1 MNKDI
6 LDILERAS
14 KKGIKLEL
22 EGDALTLKSKS
33 NTVDQGLLQEIK
45 EAKEAIVRYLKIYKN
60 STKNKAFETSIVTID
75 RGSEHKFP
83 LSFGQ
88 ERLWFLD
95 QFQKGSTEYHAP
107 LVFKLEGKLNITVL
121 ERSLQ
126 EIVTR
131 HEVLRTV
138 IRSDEGIAYQ
148 EVLSEKNWELSQA
161 KIKESENLREVL
173 MRFLDKPF
181 NLSNDYMLR
190 ACIYELRP
198 NEYILITVFHHICN
212 DGWSDDVFIRELTE
226 LYRSFLENKESRL
239 EPLPLQYIDYSV
251 WQRNHIEGEVLENQL
266 KYWKKQLQ
274 DVAPLVLP
282 IDYKRPSTR
291 STRGGNY
298 KFSIDDALE
307 LDLKSIC
314 KEEEVTLF
322 MLLLTVY
329 KVLLYRYSNQDDICV
344 GIPIANRTQ
353 EETEGM
359 IGFFVNTLA
368 LRSELSNSTTFDV
381 LLQSVKDTT
390 LSGYDNQHAPF
401 EKVVDQISVSRD
413 TSISP
418 VFQVMFSLQNTTKDT
433 KVELNEL
440 TLSPFNEFERE
451 LSNFDIT
458 LVVEEAIEGGILVN
472 IEYCSDLFRR
482 ATIAR
487 MAVHYQEL
495 LRSIVA
501 NRKQKVS
508 TLSMIS
514 ATERLELLETFNDTK
529 QEYDREVSILD
540 LFKNQ
545 VDKTPDGIA
554 LVFGDE
560 KMTYT
565 DLDTKSNQLA
575 NYLKSEGAIAGNH
588 IGLLFHRGFDMII
601 SMLGVLKSGCTYVPL
616 DPSLPLNRLRYI
628 LEDADIS
635 QIIYNDPELLEATG
649 ISGFTYID
657 TTLLSDYEEV
667 IEIAK
672 RSIDTTAYIMYTSGT
687 TGTPKGILITDENVI
702 TLLSDK
708 DAIHIKSTDKVL
720 QWSNYGFDGS
730 TWEIFGSLL
739 GGATLYLIEG
749 SVASDAIALSEVIE
763 KEQLSVVFITTAL
776 FNAFVDHDVSS
787 LSSLRIL
794 LFGGELVSVPHARK
808 ALEILG
814 VGRIIHVYGP
824 TETTTYVLHYEIN
837 EIPDTANTVPI
848 GKPLSNTGIYIL
860 NSDLEV
866 VPVGVV
872 GELCV
877 AGSGLARGYL
887 NREDL
892 TTEKF
897 VANPFVE
904 GERMYRTGD
913 LARWLPSGDIEF
925 IGRKDDQVKIRG
937 YRIELG
943 EIEQV
948 LSELSYIHSCCVVAL
963 SEGSGSKRLVGYVVV
978 GEGYDRSVMQ
988 QDLSNLLPDYM
999 VPGVWVEL
1007 DVMPLTRNGK
1017 IDKKGLPSP
1026 DMSSVSSQE
1035 YVGPRNAI
1043 EEQLAAIWQELL
1055 GLERV
1060 GVYDN
1065 FFELGGHSLLATR
1078 LVSQIR
1084 KELDVELAIKDVF
1097 VHSVLSSLASHI
1109 GKSSSDRLLPSIT
1122 VQDRGDR
1129 IPLSFSQER
1138 LWFLDQ
1144 LDGGSIQ
1151 YHIPFALRL
1160 EGDVSIDVLKKS
1172 FKKIVDRHEVLRT
1185 VINSEDGVGY
1195 QEVQDSEGWDLE
1207 VVSIEE
1213 GSLPSDLEVFVNKV
1227 FDLSRDYMLRVRLY
1241 DLGDKQYVLSG
1252 VFHHISSDGW
1262 SNGIIIRE
1270 FLSLYSSFSRG
1281 EELELEALPL
1291 QYIDYALWQREYLE
1305 GAVLEGQL
1313 SYWASHLSGVG
1324 SLSLPTDYGRPQLQS
1339 SAGATIDFEAPKGL
1353 LGSLEAISQQEGVTL
1368 FMVLLSAFKVLLS
1381 RYSGQEDICVG
1392 TSIANRTQEE
1402 SEGMIGFFVNTLA
1415 LRSNLGISS
1424 TFRDLLHQVKDVT
1437 LGGYDHQQAP
1447 FEKVVD
1453 RVVKSRDMS
1462 MSPLFQVM
1470 FDLQN
1475 TPEEEEMVL
1484 PGVEL
1489 SEYDYQDTTSQFDL
1503 TLTAIESGDSL
1514 QFSITYCTSLF
1525 KESSIVGMSSH
1536 YLTLLES
1543 IVSDY
1548 KLPIADLSMLPIVE
1562 RDLILGNVA
1571 TEEGFYFNPGA
1582 TDLGEVVPIN
1592 VSFEGIA
1599 DAHTDSVAVIQG
1611 DVRWSYGALNSYANQ
1626 VAHSLLDIGLEEE
1639 HCIGV
1644 YLDRSAEFIGCM
1656 LGIFKSGGVY
1666 TPLDTQNPASRIESM
1681 LSEGS
1686 FSVLI
1691 TTSLLLSGLEELP
1704 VGISILVIDD
1714 APEELSTFYKER
1726 LKDKEFIGS
1735 QVRENPENRNVLDS
1749 WAYVLYT
1756 SGSTGTPKGA
1766 ITRHNGAMNHLLAE
1780 YSVMDLAD
1788 GFRFL
1793 QSAGIG
1799 SDISV
1804 WQILGPLL
1812 KGGASV
1818 LVDKYD
1824 LLAYDRLLSIIKEE
1838 KVSLLEFVPT
1848 YMWGLLEH
1856 IKGLETPVSLD
1867 SLRTIMLVGEAI
1879 PVGLVNDLKELYP
1892 GIRLW
1897 NAYGPCEASDDV
1909 VQYEILEAISE
1920 ASLRVPIGRVIPN
1933 MNAVVL
1939 DKQGNLCPIGVIGEL
1954 CVSGVGVGAGYL
1966 GLPDRTSQSFVSN
1979 PFPELLG
1986 DTLYKTGDL
1995 SRWLPDGNLEFIG
2008 RADHQVKIR
2017 GHRVELEEIAAVI
2030 RKDVYIEDCHVLI
2043 YNDND
2048 GNAYVLSFVIL
2059 SSEGQAVA
2067 VDEDIPSRLH
2077 GLCSDELPAYMH
2089 PSQYCILDSFPQN
2102 LSDKVDSKKLIDLFL
2117 SDHNEGLD
2125 LFSKEYVGPRN
2136 STDEALA
2143 CIWQELL
2150 KVDKV
2155 GVYDDFFELGGHSLL
2170 ATRLV
2175 SMVRRQLEVELGIRD
2190 IFIHTI
2196 LSDLSDHILSS
2207 SSAVLLPRIEK
2218 GEREGRIPLSFSQQ
2232 RLWFIDELEGSL
2244 QYHMPIV
2251 FRMDGD
2257 LDVEALSS
2265 SFKEIVRRHEV
2276 LRTVIKS
2283 EDGVAYQEVIDAEGW
2298 ELEVVSDASE
2308 ETMSGILEASMKF
2321 PFDLSM
2327 DYMMRMSLYELG
2339 DDRYVLGGAIHHI
2352 SSDGWSEDVFVG
2364 ELVSLYNSFREGKES
2379 PLAELPL
2386 QYIDYALWQRRY
2398 IEGDVLESQLSYW
2411 EEKLL
2416 DVPPLLLPTDYAR
2429 GSVRSTKGSVH
2440 SFVLDKDVS
2449 ASLDALCKEEGVTLF
2464 MLLLATFKV
2473 LLYRYS
2479 GQGDISVG
2487 TPIANRT
2494 QDETEGMI
2502 GFFVNTLALRS
2513 ELGHSTTFDSLLQD
2527 VKDTTLSGYEHQH
2540 VPFERIVDRVVDS
2553 RDMSMSPLFQVMFVL
2568 QNTSKDTAISL
2579 DGVSL
2584 SGYEG
2589 YERGLSNFDLTLI
2602 AEEEQGVISLD
2613 LEYCSDLFSSATI
2626 AGMAVHYQEL
2636 LRGIVAN
2643 RNQQVGALSMLPATE
2658 RLELLTT
2665 FNDTKKEYPTDNTL
2679 IALFKEQVTK
2689 NPGGIALEYEGN
2701 ELSYKELDELSN
2713 RLAHYILS
2721 NYTVRLEDFIGVTLE
2736 RSEWL
2741 IVSLLAVMKTGGVYI
2756 PIDPKYP
2763 AERISY
2769 IKEDSQCTLLIDI
2782 DFLEDFKKVADEYP
2796 VNLPSVGVSGRNLA
2810 YIIYTSGST
2819 GQPKGV
2825 LIEHRG
2831 IVNTIVSQISEY
2843 EVSSLDHCLQFSNP
2857 SFDASIWEIFISLL
2871 SGSRMCI
2878 VSEAVKGDTTLFS
2891 RYIEEQGVSWATLPP
2906 AFLKLLE
2913 VSELSGI
2920 RTLITAGEEAPI
2932 DKALAFSDLGN
2943 RYVNAY
2949 GPTETSICA
2958 SVFSGDITAKVPIG
2972 KPIANTSIYI
2982 VSDSD
2987 ELQPVGVV
2995 GELCVAGSGLAR
3007 GYLNREDLTTEKFV
3021 ANPFVEGERMYRTG
3035 DLARWLPSGDIEFIG
3050 RKDDQVKIRGYR
3062 IELGEIEQV
3071 LSELSYIHSCCVVAL
3086 SEGSG
3091 SKRLVGYVVV
3101 GEGYDRSVMQQD
3113 LSNLLPDYMVPGVWV
3128 ELDVMPLT
3136 RNGKID
3142 KKGLPSPDMS
3152 SVSSQEYV
3160 GPRNAIEEQLAA
3172 IWQELLGVERVGV
3185 YDNFFELGGDSIIT
3199 IQIVTHINKLGYYLQ
3214 ARDVFENQTISE
3226 LYQVIVNGAAKIEGE
3241 QGVLTGAVALLPI
3254 QNWYFDQVHDDDTHF
3269 NQSVFLSIAK
3279 TIERSSIE
3287 QVVKIV
3293 VSHHDALRFSYKK
3306 EENQWIQN
3314 YSEIEGVLEF
3324 VDINATDNN
3333 LEELIPEICNSYQK
3347 SLNIQNGEVFK
3358 VIYIKTPDSE
3368 TMNRLLI
3375 VAHHL
3380 VVDGISWR
3388 ILLDNFYTVLD
3399 ALVNENSTDLGTKG
3413 SSYREWVSLV
3423 KEYANRGSVKA
3434 QHSYWKSIASDYKPL
3449 PVDRAYKGSKQ
3460 IDVIEY
3466 ENELN
3471 QEYTSLL
3478 IKEVHSSYG
3487 TDINDILLSCLVR
3500 TIHQWTL
3507 HDRVV
3512 IGLEGHGRE
3521 DISRSIDISN
3531 TVGWFTNLYPVS
3543 LSVEEDISMGTL
3555 IKSIKEQLRSIP
3567 DKGLGFGALKYL
3579 NASEE
3584 IRSSLSG
3591 IQWDIIFNY
3600 LGQFDNAINEENPWF
3615 SEAKESSGQ
3624 QVGDMTPFDRKL
3636 EINSSIINGVLSIG
3650 WNYSGKEYD
3659 TTTIEKLADQ
3669 FLLNLEKLIIHCYEK
3684 EGREFTP
3691 SDYGLGDEVDHQE
3704 LDTFFDEE
3712 LDSEEIFKF

>member
-1055 GLERV
+1055 G
-1060 GVYDN
+1060 
-1065 FFELGGHSLLATR
+1065 
-1078 LVSQIR
+1078 
-1084 KELDVELAIKDVF
+1084 
-1097 VHSVLSSLASHI
+1097 
-1109 GKSSSDRLLPSIT
+1109 
-1122 VQDRGDR
+1122 
-1129 IPLSFSQER
+1129 
-1138 LWFLDQ
+1138 
-1144 LDGGSIQ
+1144 
-1151 YHIPFALRL
+1151 
-1160 EGDVSIDVLKKS
+1160 
-1172 FKKIVDRHEVLRT
+1172 
-1185 VINSEDGVGY
+1185 
-1195 QEVQDSEGWDLE
+1195 
-1207 VVSIEE
+1207 
-1213 GSLPSDLEVFVNKV
+1213 
-1227 FDLSRDYMLRVRLY
+1227 
-1241 DLGDKQYVLSG
+1241 
-1252 VFHHISSDGW
+1252 
-1262 SNGIIIRE
+1262 
-1270 FLSLYSSFSRG
+1270 
-1281 EELELEALPL
+1281 
-1291 QYIDYALWQREYLE
+1291 
-1305 GAVLEGQL
+1305 
-1313 SYWASHLSGVG
+1313 
-1324 SLSLPTDYGRPQLQS
+1324 
-1339 SAGATIDFEAPKGL
+1339 
-1353 LGSLEAISQQEGVTL
+1353 
-1368 FMVLLSAFKVLLS
+1368 
-1381 RYSGQEDICVG
+1381 
-1392 TSIANRTQEE
+1392 
-1402 SEGMIGFFVNTLA
+1402 
-1415 LRSNLGISS
+1415 
-1424 TFRDLLHQVKDVT
+1424 
-1437 LGGYDHQQAP
+1437 
-1447 FEKVVD
+1447 
-1453 RVVKSRDMS
+1453 
-1462 MSPLFQVM
+1462 
-1470 FDLQN
+1470 
-1475 TPEEEEMVL
+1475 
-1484 PGVEL
+1484 
-1489 SEYDYQDTTSQFDL
+1489 
-1503 TLTAIESGDSL
+1503 
-1514 QFSITYCTSLF
+1514 
-1525 KESSIVGMSSH
+1525 
-1536 YLTLLES
+1536 
-1543 IVSDY
+1543 
-1548 KLPIADLSMLPIVE
+1548 
-1562 RDLILGNVA
+1562 
-1571 TEEGFYFNPGA
+1571 
-1582 TDLGEVVPIN
+1582 
-1592 VSFEGIA
+1592 
-1599 DAHTDSVAVIQG
+1599 
-1611 DVRWSYGALNSYANQ
+1611 
-1626 VAHSLLDIGLEEE
+1626 
-1639 HCIGV
+1639 
-1644 YLDRSAEFIGCM
+1644 
-1656 LGIFKSGGVY
+1656 
-1666 TPLDTQNPASRIESM
+1666 
-1681 LSEGS
+1681 
-1686 FSVLI
+1686 
-1691 TTSLLLSGLEELP
+1691 
-1704 VGISILVIDD
+1704 
-1714 APEELSTFYKER
+1714 
-1726 LKDKEFIGS
+1726 
-1735 QVRENPENRNVLDS
+1735 
-1749 WAYVLYT
+1749 
-1756 SGSTGTPKGA
+1756 
-1766 ITRHNGAMNHLLAE
+1766 
-1780 YSVMDLAD
+1780 
-1788 GFRFL
+1788 
-1793 QSAGIG
+1793 
-1799 SDISV
+1799 
-1804 WQILGPLL
+1804 
-1812 KGGASV
+1812 
-1818 LVDKYD
+1818 
-1824 LLAYDRLLSIIKEE
+1824 
-1838 KVSLLEFVPT
+1838 
-1848 YMWGLLEH
+1848 
-1856 IKGLETPVSLD
+1856 
-1867 SLRTIMLVGEAI
+1867 
-1879 PVGLVNDLKELYP
+1879 
-1892 GIRLW
+1892 
-1897 NAYGPCEASDDV
+1897 
-1909 VQYEILEAISE
+1909 
-1920 ASLRVPIGRVIPN
+1920 
-1933 MNAVVL
+1933 
-1939 DKQGNLCPIGVIGEL
+1939 
-1954 CVSGVGVGAGYL
+1954 
-1966 GLPDRTSQSFVSN
+1966 
-1979 PFPELLG
+1979 
-1986 DTLYKTGDL
+1986 
-1995 SRWLPDGNLEFIG
+1995 
-2008 RADHQVKIR
+2008 
-2017 GHRVELEEIAAVI
+2017 
-2030 RKDVYIEDCHVLI
+2030 
-2043 YNDND
+2043 
-2048 GNAYVLSFVIL
+2048 
-2059 SSEGQAVA
+2059 
-2067 VDEDIPSRLH
+2067 
-2077 GLCSDELPAYMH
+2077 
-2089 PSQYCILDSFPQN
+2089 
-2102 LSDKVDSKKLIDLFL
+2102 
-2117 SDHNEGLD
+2117 
-2125 LFSKEYVGPRN
+2125 
-2136 STDEALA
+2136 
-2143 CIWQELL
+2143 
-2150 KVDKV
+2150 
-2155 GVYDDFFELGGHSLL
+2155 
-2170 ATRLV
+2170 
-2175 SMVRRQLEVELGIRD
+2175 
-2190 IFIHTI
+2190 
-2196 LSDLSDHILSS
+2196 
-2207 SSAVLLPRIEK
+2207 
-2218 GEREGRIPLSFSQQ
+2218 
-2232 RLWFIDELEGSL
+2232 
-2244 QYHMPIV
+2244 
-2251 FRMDGD
+2251 
-2257 LDVEALSS
+2257 
-2265 SFKEIVRRHEV
+2265 
-2276 LRTVIKS
+2276 
-2283 EDGVAYQEVIDAEGW
+2283 
-2298 ELEVVSDASE
+2298 
-2308 ETMSGILEASMKF
+2308 
-2321 PFDLSM
+2321 
-2327 DYMMRMSLYELG
+2327 
-2339 DDRYVLGGAIHHI
+2339 
-2352 SSDGWSEDVFVG
+2352 
-2364 ELVSLYNSFREGKES
+2364 
-2379 PLAELPL
+2379 
-2386 QYIDYALWQRRY
+2386 
-2398 IEGDVLESQLSYW
+2398 
-2411 EEKLL
+2411 
-2416 DVPPLLLPTDYAR
+2416 
-2429 GSVRSTKGSVH
+2429 
-2440 SFVLDKDVS
+2440 
-2449 ASLDALCKEEGVTLF
+2449 
-2464 MLLLATFKV
+2464 
-2473 LLYRYS
+2473 
-2479 GQGDISVG
+2479 
-2487 TPIANRT
+2487 
-2494 QDETEGMI
+2494 
-2502 GFFVNTLALRS
+2502 
-2513 ELGHSTTFDSLLQD
+2513 
-2527 VKDTTLSGYEHQH
+2527 
-2540 VPFERIVDRVVDS
+2540 
-2553 RDMSMSPLFQVMFVL
+2553 
-2568 QNTSKDTAISL
+2568 
-2579 DGVSL
+2579 
-2584 SGYEG
+2584 
-2589 YERGLSNFDLTLI
+2589 
-2602 AEEEQGVISLD
+2602 
-2613 LEYCSDLFSSATI
+2613 
-2626 AGMAVHYQEL
+2626 
-2636 LRGIVAN
+2636 
-2643 RNQQVGALSMLPATE
+2643 
-2658 RLELLTT
+2658 
-2665 FNDTKKEYPTDNTL
+2665 
-2679 IALFKEQVTK
+2679 
-2689 NPGGIALEYEGN
+2689 
-2701 ELSYKELDELSN
+2701 
-2713 RLAHYILS
+2713 
-2721 NYTVRLEDFIGVTLE
+2721 
-2736 RSEWL
+2736 
-2741 IVSLLAVMKTGGVYI
+2741 
-2756 PIDPKYP
+2756 
-2763 AERISY
+2763 
-2769 IKEDSQCTLLIDI
+2769 
-2782 DFLEDFKKVADEYP
+2782 
-2796 VNLPSVGVSGRNLA
+2796 
-2810 YIIYTSGST
+2810 
-2819 GQPKGV
+2819 
-2825 LIEHRG
+2825 
-2831 IVNTIVSQISEY
+2831 
-2843 EVSSLDHCLQFSNP
+2843 
-2857 SFDASIWEIFISLL
+2857 
-2871 SGSRMCI
+2871 
-2878 VSEAVKGDTTLFS
+2878 
-2891 RYIEEQGVSWATLPP
+2891 
-2906 AFLKLLE
+2906 
-2913 VSELSGI
+2913 
-2920 RTLITAGEEAPI
+2920 
-2932 DKALAFSDLGN
+2932 
-2943 RYVNAY
+2943 
-2949 GPTETSICA
+2949 
-2958 SVFSGDITAKVPIG
+2958 
-2972 KPIANTSIYI
+2972 
-2982 VSDSD
+2982 
-2987 ELQPVGVV
+2987 
-2995 GELCVAGSGLAR
+2995 
-3007 GYLNREDLTTEKFV
+3007 
-3021 ANPFVEGERMYRTG
+3021 
-3035 DLARWLPSGDIEFIG
+3035 
-3050 RKDDQVKIRGYR
+3050 
-3062 IELGEIEQV
+3062 
-3071 LSELSYIHSCCVVAL
+3071 
-3086 SEGSG
+3086 
-3091 SKRLVGYVVV
+3091 
-3101 GEGYDRSVMQQD
+3101 
-3113 LSNLLPDYMVPGVWV
+3113 
-3128 ELDVMPLT
+3128 
-3136 RNGKID
+3136 
-3142 KKGLPSPDMS
+3142 
-3152 SVSSQEYV
+3152 
-3160 GPRNAIEEQLAA
+3160 
-3172 IWQELLGVERVGV
+3172 VERVGV